1 MLRIMIVAA
10 AAALVALALGAGR
23 PVRAEDDCDAVTK
36 RALREFKTTL
46 DQHKERWVAANESDP
61 PIIQAREKRR
71 PPVPIDCGV
80 LVHGQGQDDTLCNVY
95 KLFPPAV
102 PGVKE

>member
-1 MLRIMIVAA
+1 MIVAA
-10 AAALVALALGAGR
+10 AAGLVALALGAGK

-36 RALREFKTTL
+36 RALREFKNAL
-46 DQHKERWVAANESDP
+46 DQHKERWVELQGTANESDT
-61 PIIQAREKRR
+61 PIMQ
-71 PPVPIDCGV
+71 
-80 LVHGQGQDDTLCNVY
+80 LCNVY